1 MSGGEKTFTLAPW
14 SVCWTVENGER
25 TGGHIVGADGKGS
38 TAPICNVGFFP
49 RVRDPGETQANLHLM
64 AAAPDLLAACRRVDW
79 VFGSWA
85 SAEDHPEERE
95 AIAMLRAAI
104 ARADGKGVPPLT
116 GEMATRIARAGRE
129 EG

>member
-1 MSGGEKTFTLAPW
+1 MERQIFGFTPPNPETGQPGYLAAHLVEAPEGTH
-14 SVCWTVENGER
+14 VNVTVRPHAQEN
-25 TGGHIVGADGKGS
+25 
-38 TAPICNVGFFP
+38 
-49 RVRDPGETQANLHLM
+49 
-64 AAAPDLLAACRRVDW
+64 AAPDLLAACRRVDW

>member
-14 SVCWTVENGER
+14 SICWTVENGER
-25 TGGHIVGADGKGS
+25 TGGHIVGDDGKGS
-38 TAPICNVGFFP
+38 TAPICNVHFFP

-64 AAAPDLLAACRRVDW
+64 AAAPDLLKACRLADW

-85 SAEDHPEERE
+85 GAEDHPEERE

-104 ARADGKGVPPLT
+104 AKADG
-116 GEMATRIARAGRE
+116 RQRE
-129 EG
+129 AAQCS